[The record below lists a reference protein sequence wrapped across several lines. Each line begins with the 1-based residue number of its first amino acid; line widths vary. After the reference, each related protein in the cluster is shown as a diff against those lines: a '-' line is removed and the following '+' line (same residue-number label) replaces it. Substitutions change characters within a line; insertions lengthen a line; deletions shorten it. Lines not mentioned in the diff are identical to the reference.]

1 MPKAEL
7 DPCADAAA
15 RSLACQTANPG
26 AKKLTVCNDVIQVY
40 KKCRDEQLAKARE
53 ERGRR

>member
-7 DPCADAAA
+7 DPCADAAR

-26 AKKLTVCNDVIQVY
+26 AKKLTVCNDAIQVY